1 MIPSL
6 GPLAV
11 LSVIYILLTGWSPME
26 LMVFYM
32 ALLVVSQYMDAIP
45 AVYLGVPGE
54 TGAIPTAYESQ
65 NINDIGLKN
74 YIIRN
79 SAIGRTIGCVVAG
92 IATLFIIDYAQSI
105 STLFS
110 ARVQLGLFA
119 LAMVGIAVTSNNRW
133 FNNVLLMTVGYC
145 LGMVGYNFYLD
156 RELLTAGWAPLY
168 GGLPLIPVIMGIY
181 VFPMLITHIREGS
194 PIAPVGYTNHTLSDP
209 THSEPFPIA
218 TVARSSIM
226 GYFLGLIPGV
236 SYILS
241 GTGSYSF
248 EKWFR
253 SLKEKYRPGD
263 PYTAVACETG
273 NSAGAFSSLLPL
285 LYFGIPITA
294 SESLVFDMMLNN
306 GAIFQQGSFL
316 LQNIWTIVFCF
327 LLILVTAL
335 ILSWPM
341 AKICLDLFLKINVK
355 LLYVLVMI
363 FCLCSMVMTGW
374 LENTMELNFVVFG
387 VCLLLGLVLK
397 RHDVLPLLFVLI
409 MQNSIEASAN
419 ELFQMIF

>member
-1 MIPSL
+1 M
-6 GPLAV
+6 V
-11 LSVIYILLTGWSPME
+11 YILLTGWSPME

-65 NINDIGLKN
+65 NINDVELKS

-110 ARVQLGLFA
+110 ARVQLGLFT

-194 PIAPVGYTNHTLSDP
+194 APILSVNHHAGADS
-209 THSEPFPIA
+209 THSTVPFPIA
-218 TVARSSIM
+218 TVARSSIT

-248 EKWFR
+248 EKWLR

-273 NSAGAFSSLLPL
+273 NSTGAFSSLLPL

-294 SESLVFDMMLNN
+294 SESLVFDMMLSN

-327 LLILVTAL
+327 LLILATAL

-363 FCLCSMVMTGW
+363 FCLGSMALAGW
-374 LENTMELNFVVFG
+374 LENTMELNLVVFG

-409 MQNSIEASAN
+409 MQNAIESSAN